1 MTNFRKISMGGA
13 ECRSCFGQDC
23 VRFFFFSLRI
33 KILKEINSFWFEKN

>member
-23 VRFFFFSLRI
+23 VRFFFSLRI